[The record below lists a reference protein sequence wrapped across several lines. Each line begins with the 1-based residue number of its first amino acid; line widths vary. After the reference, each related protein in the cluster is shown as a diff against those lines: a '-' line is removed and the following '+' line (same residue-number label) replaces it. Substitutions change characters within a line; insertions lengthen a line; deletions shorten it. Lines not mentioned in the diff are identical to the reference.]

1 MRHYVPFG
9 ARGTV
14 IGKTESKIIVMFD
27 EQFLHGNTIYHHC
40 EPYRGA
46 YVDPDYIINLT
57 RSFAVMAKKDSK
69 SLRKFQEKP
78 LQDQPAFE
86 NKSVSKDSTDRR
98 SQYIEDKFKVSYT
111 TEEVPIAQAKPM
123 VMKKVQS
130 EEVKQPTQL
139 KYMPKKTKST
149 IAETQVK
156 DIKPFYPAK
165 EVAIVPASVI
175 VEVPT
180 KEEVPVIPLEEAKAS
195 GQLFAAL
202 PGLKGNFQNITS
214 DKIEKKEE

>member
-1 MRHYVPFG
+1 
-9 ARGTV
+9 
-14 IGKTESKIIVMFD
+14 MFD

-111 TEEVPIAQAKPM
+111 TEEVPIVQAKPM

-130 EEVKQPTQL
+130 EEVKQPT
-139 KYMPKKTKST
+139 
-149 IAETQVK
+149 
-156 DIKPFYPAK
+156 
-165 EVAIVPASVI
+165 
-175 VEVPT
+175 
-180 KEEVPVIPLEEAKAS
+180 
-195 GQLFAAL
+195 
-202 PGLKGNFQNITS
+202 
-214 DKIEKKEE
+214 

>member
-1 MRHYVPFG
+1 MSDFKVGNRVLNVNSVMRHYVPFG

-130 EEVKQPTQL
+130 EEVKQPT
-139 KYMPKKTKST
+139 
-149 IAETQVK
+149 
-156 DIKPFYPAK
+156 
-165 EVAIVPASVI
+165 
-175 VEVPT
+175 
-180 KEEVPVIPLEEAKAS
+180 
-195 GQLFAAL
+195 
-202 PGLKGNFQNITS
+202 
-214 DKIEKKEE
+214 